1 MPGDLGEADADQLR
15 HEGEAAAARP
25 QEMHRLVYVERE
37 HQVSR
42 FHGDLDQPWRV
53 EEFREDLERA
63 WSSIP
68 AAGKERRLE
77 VLLRSVGRHVRQE
90 IDCLGEEDRRDPDAI
105 LSHLREVYGER
116 RSATQLT
123 AAFFGVR
130 QRQGEGVVDYSH
142 RLVAAARAAQ
152 KKATTIDD
160 ALLCRHFVEGLQDRT
175 LARILVREL
184 DAQSAPNFQQIRKQA
199 LQWCGEDT
207 QTATAA
213 ALQYSS
219 SRPPHSTTSIPP
231 PPPAPVVD
239 PNIAALAES
248 IKSLSA
254 AMTEGF
260 KSMQEQMSASQKR
273 PSFRDHQGRLLCFKC
288 SQPGHLQKDCK
299 SKSGN

>member
-175 LARILVREL
+175 LSKILVREL
-184 DAQSAPNFQQIRKQA
+184 DARPDFKKIRQQA
-199 LQWCGEDT
+199 LQWCREEEH

-213 ALQYSS
+213 ALQYRSSPAPTSTSS
-219 SRPPHSTTSIPP
+219 SPP
-231 PPPAPVVD
+231 PTSAVD
-239 PNIAALAES
+239 PSVAALADS
-248 IKSLSA
+248 IRALTV
-254 AMTEGF
+254 AMAEGF
-260 KSMQEQMSASQKR
+260 KAMREEMAALEQEN
-273 PSFRDHQGRLLCFKC
+273 CFI
-288 SQPGHLQKDCK
+288 QQ
-299 SKSGN
+299 

>member
-105 LSHLREVYGER
+105 LSHLREVYRER
-116 RSATQLT
+116 RSVTQLT
-123 AAFFGVR
+123 AAFFGVY
-130 QRQGEGVVDYSH
+130 QRQGEGVMEYSH

-152 KKATTIDD
+152 RKATTIDD
-160 ALLCRHFVEGLQDRT
+160 TLLSRQFVEGLQDRT
-175 LARILVREL
+175 TGPLHVTIQNQR
-184 DAQSAPNFQQIRKQA
+184 
-199 LQWCGEDT
+199 
-207 QTATAA
+207 
-213 ALQYSS
+213 QY
-219 SRPPHSTTSIPP
+219 P
-231 PPPAPVVD
+231 
-239 PNIAALAES
+239 L
-248 IKSLSA
+248 
-254 AMTEGF
+254 
-260 KSMQEQMSASQKR
+260 
-273 PSFRDHQGRLLCFKC
+273 
-288 SQPGHLQKDCK
+288 LQKSYNIPDFMLIAVIVASTLKLLRSLESMKRRSHTMNVCCVP
-299 SKSGN
+299 